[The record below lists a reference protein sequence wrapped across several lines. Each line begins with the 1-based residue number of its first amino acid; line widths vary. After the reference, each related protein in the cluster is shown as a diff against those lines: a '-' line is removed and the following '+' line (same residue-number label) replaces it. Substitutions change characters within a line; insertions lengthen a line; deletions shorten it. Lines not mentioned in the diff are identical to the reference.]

1 MWATDLDDEGSA
13 ICGLDGEGLTDVD
26 GEGLTWSGPDEA
38 ASADEG
44 ITGVTFDSD
53 GHRLV
58 GVLYLARGTEPK
70 PTALLLHGCPGLEKN
85 LDLAVRLRDR
95 GWNALLFHYRGCW
108 GSAGRYDLRTVP
120 RDVTAAVGYLTACPR
135 VDPGRIGAVGHSMGG
150 WAAIVT
156 ASTDPRLRAVA
167 VYGAAPRLGAGLLLR
182 PERVEQEFTR
192 FLAVTPEDFAVQLAT
207 VGEQMDALGAVTAI
221 RPRPLLVVHGTR
233 DRWVPVAQARELAAR
248 AGPWCRYV
256 EVDGANH
263 AFSWHRAELAEL
275 IADWLSEGLS

>member
-1 MWATDLDDEGSA
+1 MWATDLNDQGSA
-13 ICGLDGEGLTDVD
+13 GLGLGDGGSAGLGLGDGGSAGLDLD
-26 GEGLTWSGPDEA
+26 
-38 ASADEG
+38 DEG

-58 GVLYLARGTEPK
+58 GVLYLARGGEPK

-95 GWNALLFHYRGCW
+95 GWNALVFHYRGCW

-120 RDVTAAVGYLTACPR
+120 RDVAAAVGYLTGCPR
-135 VDPGRIGAVGHSMGG
+135 VDPGRIAVVGHSMGG
-150 WAAIVT
+150 WAAIMT
-156 ASTDPRLRAVA
+156 ASSEPRLRAVA
-167 VYGAAPRLGAGLLLR
+167 VYGAAPRLGASLR
-182 PERVEQEFTR
+182 LGPDRVEEEFTR
-192 FLAVTPEDFAVQLAT
+192 FLAVAPQDLAAQLAT

-233 DRWVPVAQARELAAR
+233 DPWVPVTQARELAAR

-256 EVDGANH
+256 EVEGANH
-263 AFSWHRAELAEL
+263 AFSWHRAELADM
-275 IADWLSEGLS
+275 IAGWLSERLS